1 MDDYDFSNTSTKPTI
16 MAEVRPEVVL
26 QEHPV
31 GDGPVSYMAVAN
43 LKNAMHEIHEI
54 LHLMNMCDDL
64 PQWADQMLAEA
75 TDRLQTVKGYIL
87 SNKDV

>member
-1 MDDYDFSNTSTKPTI
+1 MDYDFSKPEMTPTVVADI
-16 MAEVRPEVVL
+16 HPEMVL

-31 GDGPVSYMAVAN
+31 GDGPVSYMAIAN

-54 LHLMNMCDDL
+54 LGLMNMCDDL

-87 SNKDV
+87 SNKDI